1 MMAGTQETKSYPKW
15 YGNWW
20 ISWTSKDASIW
31 LNIIW
36 RNMAQHKM
44 QADSLCM
51 LSLNFCKNLKIFF
64 GALTPRR
71 PTFWWC
77 HHHHGEN
84 DDKIFW
90 WSLWWWRVMGDQW
103 TPITMALSYSRFFL
117 TPAPHPSRYS
127 QSSFR
132 SLSPLPSFPPLS
144 HSHIVIILISYHG
157 SNFSTRTHPDTP
169 SHLPDQSFIHSMP
182 SCLFSNHSRVTYSSI
197 FSSHILI
204 YSRFNLSSSHGTVFS
219 T

>member
-15 YGNWW
+15 W

-31 LNIIW
+31 LHIIW
-36 RNMAQHKM
+36 RKMAPHKM
-44 QADSLCM
+44 QADSFCV
-51 LSLNFCKNLKIFF
+51 LSLNFCKNLNIFF

-90 WSLWWWRVMGDQW
+90 WSLWWWRVMGNQW

-132 SLSPLPSFPPLS
+132 SLSLPPSSSLHLSPSFTLILWDGMLCFFPTHPFRCQILPIIFQITLTSSLLLFILLPLS
-144 HSHIVIILISYHG
+144 LS
-157 SNFSTRTHPDTP
+157 FS
-169 SHLPDQSFIHSMP
+169 
-182 SCLFSNHSRVTYSSI
+182 
-197 FSSHILI
+197 
-204 YSRFNLSSSHGTVFS
+204 
-219 T
+219 